1 MQQRGKNDIQ
11 LAYIGCSLILSR
23 GLHNPQSFH
32 GILVKYSPIAHFPL
46 SAAYFNG
53 KVLDPRTRSPTHWP
67 IGEYFA
73 IYSRFHNI

>member
-46 SAAYFNG
+46 SAVFYF
-53 KVLDPRTRSPTHWP
+53 
-67 IGEYFA
+67 
-73 IYSRFHNI
+73 